1 MSMDRGMDKEAV
13 EHIQMMEYYSVM
25 KRNAFESVLMRCVN
39 LQRVIQSELSQK
51 EKQVLCISARIG
63 EEFGSDG
70 TESACNAGDLGSVPM
85 SGRSPGGGHGNP
97 LQYPSLEN
105 PTDGGAQWA
114 RVHGV
119 AESDTAKYT
128 HTDTVRVYKSQTPN
142 LSFPQVLF
150 HSLIRYTQLP
160 LFVIFMGFSG
170 GSDGKEAACQC
181 RKPRFDLWVRKI
193 PWRRAWRPTPGFL
206 PGASH
211 MYDICDFCSVS
222 D

>member
-13 EHIQMMEYYSVM
+13 EHIKMIEYYSVM

-39 LQRVIQSELSQK
+39 LQCVIQSEISQK
-51 EKQVLCISARIG
+51 EKQVSRISACIG

-97 LQYPSLEN
+97 LQYPCLRN
-105 PTDGGAQWA
+105 PTDRGAQWA

-119 AESDTAKYT
+119 AEWDTAKYT
-128 HTDTVRVYKSQTPN
+128 HTDTVHVYKSQTPN

-150 HSLIRYTQLP
+150 HSLITLYSITSIYYFYGLP
-160 LFVIFMGFSG
+160 WCL
-170 GSDGKEAACQC
+170 
-181 RKPRFDLWVRKI
+181 RW
-193 PWRRAWRPTPGFL
+193 
-206 PGASH
+206 
-211 MYDICDFCSVS
+211 
-222 D
+222 